1 MSLQFRALTVGVI
14 PESFEIL
21 SRQLSPN
28 EFTLDRAENYKQVK
42 EILTKGIPDIVFLS
56 LAKDEVDPLKLC
68 LALSKAGAA
77 VLVISKTPTRQALI
91 NSARHGAIDMLVS
104 PLQSEVL
111 SKKIESALI
120 KTGKKP
126 LPEGL
131 KLKLDFENAKSPF
144 EKVKVLIKKVEKL
157 LALPFAV
164 VKIIKLCNDPSSNT
178 GDIEKPIKSDPAI
191 AAMIM
196 KRANSAA
203 YGGMGPV
210 RSIQRAI
217 VRIGMRSTRNIA
229 ASFSV
234 LKLFSKEDKNL
245 GFNRTW
251 FWIHS
256 LTTGICSQL
265 LAADLKFKHPEDAF
279 IAGLLHDIGKMI
291 LDDFMNDEYY
301 RALTMTNTESI
312 PIRNAEMSVFDVS
325 HAYIG
330 SKVAKAWEFPSSIVE
345 AIEKHHHYAQLANAS
360 GATSLSAIVCAAN
373 QMAKAI
379 QAGNGGDFLADTA
392 SLPLWNSLSKSL
404 HWEKIVDKVFEELRS
419 FVDVLEIPPEQ
430 IQITAPKDTGKEV
443 AIFLPHEIN
452 YGELLQ
458 IALYRKGYKTI
469 KFSSF
474 SDPATADKKFDFVVG
489 DLSSVEKTDE
499 IKEIQK
505 KLAEMSDKYIILPAT
520 DKNKK
525 TFNLD
530 FFWLERQIEKC
541 TEN

>member
-1 MSLQFRALTVGVI
+1 MNLQFRAITVGVL
-14 PESFEIL
+14 PESFEII

-28 EFTLDRAENYKQVK
+28 EFNLQRAENYDQVK
-42 EILTKGIPDIVFLS
+42 EILTQGIPDIVFLS
-56 LAKDEVDPLKLC
+56 LSKEEIDPFKLC
-68 LALSKAGAA
+68 FVLSKVGAA
-77 VLVISKTPTRQALI
+77 VLVISRTPTRQVLI
-91 NSARHGAIDMLVS
+91 NSAKHGAIDMLVS
-104 PLQSEVL
+104 PLQPDAL

-131 KLKLDFENAKSPF
+131 KLKLDFENANAPF

-164 VKIIKLCNDPSSNT
+164 VKIIKLCNDPSSNNS
-178 GDIEKPIKSDPAI
+178 DIEKPIKSDPAI

-234 LKLFSKEDKNL
+234 LKLFTKKDKNL

-256 LTTGICSQL
+256 LTAGICAQL
-265 LAADLKFKHPEDAF
+265 LATELKFKHPEDAF

-291 LDDFMNDEYY
+291 LDDFMNEEYF
-301 RALTMTNTESI
+301 RALQKANTEGI
-312 PIRNAEMSVFDVS
+312 PIRNAELSIFDVN

-330 SKVAKAWEFPSSIVE
+330 SKVAKTWEFPSNIIE
-345 AIEKHHHYAQLANAS
+345 AIERHHHYSQLTNVGSAAS
-360 GATSLSAIVCAAN
+360 MSAIVCVAN

-379 QAGNGGDFLADTA
+379 QAGNGGDFLAEA
-392 SLPLWNSLSKSL
+392 AALPLWSSLPKNL
-404 HWEKIVDKVFEELRS
+404 VLEKIVDKAFEELRS
-419 FVDVLEIPPEQ
+419 FIEILEIPPEQ
-430 IQITAPKDTGKEV
+430 VQITTPKETGIE
-443 AIFLPHEIN
+443 AGIFLPHEIN
-452 YGELLQ
+452 YGKLLE
-458 IALYRKGYKTI
+458 IGFYRKGFNTT

-474 SDPATADKKFDFVVG
+474 SDPVISDKKFEFVVG
-489 DLSSVEKTDE
+489 DLSSVDKTDE
-499 IKEIQK
+499 IKDFQE
-505 KLAEMSDKYIILPAT
+505 KLAKISEKYIILPAT
-520 DKNKK
+520 DKNNNP
-525 TFNLD
+525 FNLD
-530 FFWLERQIEKC
+530 FFWLEKQIEKY
-541 TEN
+541 NL